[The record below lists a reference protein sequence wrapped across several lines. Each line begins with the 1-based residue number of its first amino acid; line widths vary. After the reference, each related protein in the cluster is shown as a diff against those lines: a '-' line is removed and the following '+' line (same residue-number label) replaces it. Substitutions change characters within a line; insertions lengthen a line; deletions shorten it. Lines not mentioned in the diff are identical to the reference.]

1 MSRRVG
7 STFDEAEVE
16 GGAGESAP
24 WLATLCDI
32 MLLLLVFFIL
42 LVSFVDFSGERI
54 ISALGSIKTAMG
66 GEKQSLPSAAPPKK
80 SAALYESVRM
90 RMQLIE
96 AQKQTFNEIRSFLV
110 ENSLEGKVGARL
122 EEGRI
127 VLELPAQV
135 LFAPKSVELSEQ
147 SRRMID
153 LLKDVF
159 VLRRE
164 QNIDIRGYTD
174 DVPVTDTSRFVDNWE
189 LSTLRAVAVLR
200 YLIAQG
206 IEPDRL
212 TATGYGAL
220 NPLVPNTSEANRARN
235 RRVEFVLQRDITK
248 GT

>member
-1 MSRRVG
+1 MARSAWG
-7 STFDEAEVE
+7 SFAQKSPDDDKHV
-16 GGAGESAP
+16 SSP
-24 WLATLCDI
+24 WLATLADI

-42 LVSFVDFSGERI
+42 LVSFVDFSGMRI
-54 ISALGSIKTAMG
+54 MAALGSIRDAMG
-66 GEKQSLPSAAPPKK
+66 GEKRSLPMDVPPKK
-80 SAALYESVRM
+80 YSASYDEVKM

-96 AQKQTFNEIRSFLV
+96 AQKQTFTEIQSFLV
-110 ENSLEGKVGARL
+110 QNGMEGLVGARI

-127 VLELPAQV
+127 ILDLPANV
-135 LFAPKSVELSEQ
+135 LFGPKSVDLTTESM
-147 SRRMID
+147 RTID
-153 LLKDVF
+153 LLKEIF

-174 DVPVTDTSRFVDNWE
+174 NIPVSDAQRFMDNWE

-206 IEPDRL
+206 IEANRL

-220 NPLVPNTSEANRARN
+220 NPLFPNTTEAFRARN

-248 GT
+248 GL